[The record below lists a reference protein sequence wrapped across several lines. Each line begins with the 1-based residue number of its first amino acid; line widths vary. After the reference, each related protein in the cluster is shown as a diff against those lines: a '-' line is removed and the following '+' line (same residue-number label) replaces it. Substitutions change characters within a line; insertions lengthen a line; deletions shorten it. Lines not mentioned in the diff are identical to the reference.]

1 MRRIR
6 CGRWLTSWNGWTGS
20 FNDGQVDAAEA
31 AELKWVMEAL
41 CGVEGTEPGEEEV
54 VAAFS
59 LPIDQPQPKV
69 LFTGKEFVVTGNF
82 AAAKRGTVME
92 WIEAQ
97 GGVVRDGMP
106 SSATDYLVIGAIPSK
121 GWKHGAYGR
130 KIEAG
135 MEMKESGAKLAVIS
149 EDHFIRA
156 IKAVPEH

>member
-97 GGVVRDGMP
+97 GGVARDGMP

-121 GWKHGAYGR
+121 GWNTGLTAGR
-130 KIEAG
+130 SRRG
-135 MEMKESGAKLAVIS
+135 W
-149 EDHFIRA
+149 R
-156 IKAVPEH
+156 